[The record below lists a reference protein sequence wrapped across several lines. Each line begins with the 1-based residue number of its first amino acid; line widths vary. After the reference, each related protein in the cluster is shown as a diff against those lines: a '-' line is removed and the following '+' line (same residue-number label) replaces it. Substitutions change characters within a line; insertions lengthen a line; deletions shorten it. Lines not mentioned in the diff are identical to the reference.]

1 MMMMTTATM
10 MMIMMTST
18 IDLPRLPTHLIVKME
33 KGNNDNDWDAG
44 DDDDSDD
51 DDYEVHLVEGGLK
64 GRCSGLTTAVHL
76 RHFFIRNQEKDGN
89 DYL

>member
-1 MMMMTTATM
+1 M

-18 IDLPRLPTHLIVKME
+18 IDLPRLPTHMIVIMK
-33 KGNNDNDWDAG
+33 KGNNVNDNDWDAR
-44 DDDDSDD
+44 DDDDGDD

-89 DYL
+89 DFL